1 RHVDR
6 AVRRRRAVGV
16 PRRPPGPRARGTDP
30 GRRRHRRAPQ
40 PLPVGARPRRRRPV
54 RHDPVA
60 PTAPGATAQ
69 GGVPVAARRGDPPGQ
84 PRRDPPGPRARR
96 WRHRD
101 PPLPVPLGRPVRPQ
115 GTQRCGRLPSH
126 RPPRR
131 RRRPLAG
138 LWRPARLPR
147 RGGPPRRV
155 PPVLLEAVTGGR
167 RHGPQPG
174 AVQAMADVAVVVPWR
189 GGCPHRETAWTWIR
203 ARYAATHPDW
213 PVLVGTAPAGDWCK
227 ARAVADAV
235 AQTAAE
241 VLVVADADVW
251 TDNLTSAVDKLTAG
265 AAWVVPHRPV
275 YRLDEGRTAAV
286 LAGAPLDP
294 ADASGLDQA
303 PYPGQSGGGIVVL
316 RRSTWE

>member
-1 RHVDR
+1 
-6 AVRRRRAVGV
+6 
-16 PRRPPGPRARGTDP
+16 
-30 GRRRHRRAPQ
+30 
-40 PLPVGARPRRRRPV
+40 
-54 RHDPVA
+54 
-60 PTAPGATAQ
+60 
-69 GGVPVAARRGDPPGQ
+69 
-84 PRRDPPGPRARR
+84 
-96 WRHRD
+96 
-101 PPLPVPLGRPVRPQ
+101 
-115 GTQRCGRLPSH
+115 
-126 RPPRR
+126 
-131 RRRPLAG
+131 
-138 LWRPARLPR
+138 
-147 RGGPPRRV
+147 
-155 PPVLLEAVTGGR
+155 
-167 RHGPQPG
+167 
-174 AVQAMADVAVVVPWR
+174 MADVAVVVPWR

-303 PYPGQSGGGIVVL
+303 PYPGQPGGGIVVL
-316 RRSTWE
+316 RRSTWEQVPLDPRFVGWGQEDVAWRYALDGVAGGHEQISGPLWHLWHPPQPRLRRRVGSLAGVRLCDRYRAGARRPERLQALVNEARHALQEVTPCASS